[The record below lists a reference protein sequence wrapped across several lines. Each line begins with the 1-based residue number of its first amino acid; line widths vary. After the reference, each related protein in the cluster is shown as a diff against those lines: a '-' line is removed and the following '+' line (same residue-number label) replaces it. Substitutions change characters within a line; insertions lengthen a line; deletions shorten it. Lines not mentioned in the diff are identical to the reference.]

1 MCDIDIEY
9 FHLEEQDNQTIIFTP
24 KQLIKDV
31 IWDFSNV
38 FIPFSNC
45 KRYYVYQELAF
56 KLIDYYELYFSY
68 LTVTILTAKETDK
81 NLPSI
86 VITNIK
92 QQHKNTIIQN
102 TIKIMTG
109 HINRKFS
116 LLN

>member
-9 FHLEEQDNQTIIFTP
+9 FHLDEKDNHTVIFTP

-31 IWDFSNV
+31 IWDFSKL
-38 FIPFSNC
+38 FIPFSNG
-45 KRYYVYQELAF
+45 KRYYVYQELTF
-56 KLIDYYELYFSY
+56 KIIDYYELNFPY
-68 LTVTILTAKETDK
+68 LSVNILTAEEGHK

-86 VITNIK
+86 VISNIK
-92 QQHKNTIIQN
+92 SEHKNTIIQN
-102 TIKIMTG
+102 TVKMMTD